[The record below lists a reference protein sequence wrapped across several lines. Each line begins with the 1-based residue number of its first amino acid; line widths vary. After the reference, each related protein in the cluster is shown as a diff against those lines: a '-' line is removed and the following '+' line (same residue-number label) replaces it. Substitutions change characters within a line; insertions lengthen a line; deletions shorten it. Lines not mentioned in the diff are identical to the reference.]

1 MAPVELE
8 YSLNGESKEKIAAED
23 GVTAR
28 IDTPA
33 GPVFAKVKRQGK
45 NWLTRCPLVDRIGAK
60 FPSDPEHIP
69 YSTRTDGLHYHVN
82 SIFDP
87 LIPSR
92 RKMREAKKLT
102 KTKKYSTS
110 QGEVVIKVT
119 GLDQE

>member
-8 YSLNGESKEKIAAED
+8 YSLNGHPKEKVVAED
-23 GVTAR
+23 GATAR
-28 IDTPA
+28 LDTPA
-33 GPVFAKVKRQGK
+33 GSVFAKVKRQGK
-45 NWLTRCPLVDRIGAK
+45 NWLTRCPLIDRIGTK

-69 YSTRTDGLHYHVN
+69 YSTHGDGLHYHVN

-102 KTKKYSTS
+102 RTKKYSTNR
-110 QGEVVIKVT
+110 GEVEIKVT